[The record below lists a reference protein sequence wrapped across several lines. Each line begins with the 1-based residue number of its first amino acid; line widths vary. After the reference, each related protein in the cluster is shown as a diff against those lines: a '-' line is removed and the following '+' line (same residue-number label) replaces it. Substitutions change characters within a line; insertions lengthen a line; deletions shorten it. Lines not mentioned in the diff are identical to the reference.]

1 MTNQLVSKFR
11 IKKLSNKQPLPIY
24 KESQLSDLGDIS
36 NLQRADS
43 QIETG
48 VEKEEEEEHDLK
60 AALSAAQNY
69 IPTPDASHIIDT
81 KEYDAL
87 YKKKFKEPSILIRFS
102 TTVEDSTGCPYV
114 LDDEDDGFLKQYNRK
129 NSLNNLTED
138 HLEFIMWELESITN
152 KQLPN
157 LSTDILQLPDYDLFQ
172 SLLPSNSNVLSDPT
186 FQQVFEYWRRRKQQQ
201 SGKPIIPTL
210 AYEDILKH
218 EVDPYVCFRR
228 RETKSFRKTRRS
240 NRQSLDKLRRIRAD
254 METAR
259 NLLEMVVQREKIR
272 KESLEIERS
281 LFEKSCFIRDYQ
293 RILGIQEDDD
303 LLISTSKKKRKLSA
317 DSSSGTTIKIPLHKL
332 RIDGYNDSLQES
344 PLQIA
349 IKTKLSRRKTQDTH
363 YEDITE
369 CPFQPFPSLLPQH
382 FFQPIYTS
390 HSNNQTSQ
398 LQFRKRYGRNGRLY
412 LDRKGFQT
420 NSFDTVIVGQT
431 STNNISTALKRYQ
444 FDSDLNDGDDS
455 DLEIDDLEDSGLL
468 YRSKLLSETDLRN
481 LATIPFSTLSNI
493 NNTPKSNNQLSKSN
507 SPQTISTPNT
517 IPNNNSNI
525 KNINSHQSIPSPPII
540 IKRQKSQN
548 KSIPQQTAKV
558 N

>member
-1 MTNQLVSKFR
+1 MTNQLATRFR
-11 IKKLSNKQPLPIY
+11 KKKLSNKQPLPIY

-36 NLQRADS
+36 NLQRADP

-69 IPTPDASHIIDT
+69 IPTPDASHIIDI

-87 YKKKFKEPSILIRFS
+87 YKRKFKEPSILIRFS

-157 LSTDILQLPDYDLFQ
+157 LSNDILQLPDYDSFQ
-172 SLLPSNSNVLSDPT
+172 SLLPPNSNLLSDPT
-186 FQQVFEYWRRRKQQQ
+186 FQQVFEYWRRKKQQRL
-201 SGKPIIPTL
+201 GKPIIPTL

-240 NRQSLDKLRRIRAD
+240 DQQSLDKLRRIRAD

-272 KESLEIERS
+272 KECLEIEQS
-281 LFEKSCFIRDYQ
+281 VFEKSCLIREHQ
-293 RILGIQEDDD
+293 RTLGIQEDDD
-303 LLISTSKKKRKLSA
+303 ILISTPKKKRKLSA
-317 DSSSGTTIKIPLHKL
+317 DSNFGTTIKIPLHKL
-332 RIDGYNDSLQES
+332 KSDSYNDSLQES

-349 IKTKLSRRKTQDTH
+349 IKTKLARRKTQDTH

-369 CPFQPFPSLLPQH
+369 CPFQPFPPLLPQH
-382 FFQPIYTS
+382 FFQPLYTLY
-390 HSNNQTSQ
+390 SNNQTPQ

-412 LDRKGFQT
+412 LDRKSFQT
-420 NSFDTVIVGQT
+420 NLFDTSNADQ
-431 STNNISTALKRYQ
+431 SSANNISTALKRYQ

-468 YRSKLLSETDLRN
+468 YRSKLLNEADLRN
-481 LATIPFSTLSNI
+481 LVSIPFSTPSSI
-493 NNTPKSNNQLSKSN
+493 NSTPKPNIQQSKSN
-507 SPQTISTPNT
+507 LSQAANT
-517 IPNNNSNI
+517 SNIIPNNNSI
-525 KNINSHQSIPSPPII
+525 KNINSHQPIPTSPII
-540 IKRQKSQN
+540 IKRQNSQN